1 MAGQNQIPPP
11 PRGNLTR
18 SPVGPTSPLRP
29 HKQPA
34 APPPGRDP
42 RPNSH
47 AHTRT
52 HAHAHAARSRASRRA
67 EQAKTWRGREKR
79 WWWWRRGH
87 RRRCCS
93 LTAGEGEAR
102 EEEGRWG
109 LQRLG
114 TTAATAEDNG
124 GGGRDAGAAARRRW
138 DLPEKAADST

>member
-1 MAGQNQIPPP
+1 MLTNPSFHVAGQNQIPPP

-102 EEEGRWG
+102 
-109 LQRLG
+109 
-114 TTAATAEDNG
+114 G
-124 GGGRDAGAAARRRW
+124 GGEGEGGGVAEARH
-138 DLPEKAADST
+138 DGGDGGG